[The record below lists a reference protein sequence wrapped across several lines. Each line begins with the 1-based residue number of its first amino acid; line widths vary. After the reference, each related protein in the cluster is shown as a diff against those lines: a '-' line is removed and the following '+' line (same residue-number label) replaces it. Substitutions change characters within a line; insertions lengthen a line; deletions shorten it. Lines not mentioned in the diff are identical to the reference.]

1 MTSIIDL
8 FSKKTMSQ
16 PTFKHRIEQVRKL
29 LSEADH
35 VLIGAGSGLSAAA
48 GLDYGGVEFKQ
59 EFHEW
64 IERYGFKDLYS
75 SSFYP
80 FPTEEERWAYWARH
94 IWFTRYRVKG
104 MELYHQLFD
113 LVKDKNYFVITTNVD
128 AQFEKSGFDKK
139 RIFATQG
146 DYAYFQAKGGENKK
160 LIYNEEWVKQAMDAT
175 INCKVPTSLIPHH
188 PDTGEALSPN
198 LRCDSF
204 FVEDEHW
211 HQQADKYQDFV
222 LTGSKKNMLLLE
234 FGVGF
239 NTPIIIRF
247 PFEQMAGNFE
257 GTTLVRFNRDYP
269 QLTTPYV
276 TRYIAFQ
283 EKLNKSLLQA
293 IASMATMSVSA

>member
-1 MTSIIDL
+1 
-8 FSKKTMSQ
+8 
-16 PTFKHRIEQVRKL
+16 
-29 LSEADH
+29 
-35 VLIGAGSGLSAAA
+35 
-48 GLDYGGVEFKQ
+48 
-59 EFHEW
+59 
-64 IERYGFKDLYS
+64 
-75 SSFYP
+75 
-80 FPTEEERWAYWARH
+80 
-94 IWFTRYRVKG
+94 
-104 MELYHQLFD
+104 
-113 LVKDKNYFVITTNVD
+113 
-128 AQFEKSGFDKK
+128 
-139 RIFATQG
+139 
-146 DYAYFQAKGGENKK
+146 
-160 LIYNEEWVKQAMDAT
+160 MDAT

-283 EKLNKSLLQA
+283 EKLNQSLLQA
-293 IASMATMSVSA
+293 IASMATMSASA